1 MCPHCGTEEQRQSQR
16 APDERRREGETGMD
30 GAVCKLNNQVKVKAK
45 DGAGG
50 LAEETYSC
58 VSDEDT
64 MHCITCC

>member
-1 MCPHCGTEEQRQSQR
+1 
-16 APDERRREGETGMD
+16 MD

-64 MHCITCC
+64 MHCVTCC